1 MDGCMI
7 IHSWYLYLYLYSSHV
22 TRLTFCAFT
31 DARQKYFHP
40 ANYHTCHSSMLHAYC
55 KKVPKIVKIITITKP
70 SALGMSDPLMDQFN
84 MGRRVDWGAQL
95 TVVFGFL
102 GTPCLMKIWYML
114 LASLG
119 WEGDEN
125 RRRNKGEGE
134 TYREVGTRW
143 IHQLH
148 LPFNSV
154 THKNCQKV

>member
-1 MDGCMI
+1 MYDHSFVIFVFVFIFLSCDQVDI
-7 IHSWYLYLYLYSSHV
+7 LCIHRCATEIFSPSQLSHLPFIYV
-22 TRLTFCAFT
+22 TCI
-31 DARQKYFHP
+31 
-40 ANYHTCHSSMLHAYC
+40 YC

-84 MGRRVDWGAQL
+84 MGRRVDWEVRVDWGAQL

-125 RRRNKGEGE
+125 RRRNIKGG
-134 TYREVGTRW
+134 RW
-143 IHQLH
+143 NLQIGRYPMDTPITLAIQLCY
-148 LPFNSV
+148 
-154 THKNCQKV
+154 T